1 MTHTLIHIQ
10 SYIFIISQPK
20 VSFQFLT
27 FKEGSYV
34 VLTSTY
40 HYFLSSL
47 TFWDCKWDPLPLK
60 LWNESYNK
68 CHNANDKPQVTMHV
82 QMKCNN
88 TWKSHI
94 YMHFLSLV
102 LMRIEQHGMLKA
114 NITAHFQTGKETR
127 KETGKRRSSNSHGT
141 PIKQKLSS
149 LMKLPSLHWQ
159 TAKSD
164 GSEPSRVMDLTS
176 FLESWLD

>member
-94 YMHFLSLV
+94 YNAFSLSCFDEN
-102 LMRIEQHGMLKA
+102 RAAWDAKSQH
-114 NITAHFQTGKETR
+114 H
-127 KETGKRRSSNSHGT
+127 
-141 PIKQKLSS
+141 SS
-149 LMKLPSLHWQ
+149 LPDGEGDEEGDWEAEVVQQPRDSHQ
-159 TAKSD
+159 TEAVESD
-164 GSEPSRVMDLTS
+164 EAA
-176 FLESWLD
+176 